1 MAKFKI
7 KAISYGYATVEAET
21 KEEALDIARHE
32 MDDSDF
38 EWDNNFS
45 DVQIAKSEGLFY
57 IKQEDLPK
65 FWHKNTV
72 YIECGDGPDDDV
84 LAAENNYTL
93 KDCLAMQDVR
103 FFIDVERLL
112 YQCSY
117 SEMTKEQLSVVA
129 KYETKVWKK
138 RIDHELSFGETVTTR
153 MTANWFH
160 HGWISD
166 QTRDNLDT
174 YIHEKVGVVRLS
186 SLSRGDTFLIGGREF
201 IVLNCIY
208 DDDFSGHT
216 TFVASKDPIGRSLPF
231 DEDLP
236 PLRQKTNDYKESML
250 RESIEKMLQPA
261 IEHFVGS
268 KSILSRPV
276 NRTNLCGE
284 KEFDS
289 FNAKVRLLTFDEVRK
304 YRDLLNKDANYSYWT
319 CSSWSSDGVD
329 RDVIVAVD
337 LTGNFKKRF
346 IGDDCYVRPCFILDS
361 DIWVEKATENVDDTP
376 LQDGGFWGG
385 LWDDE
390 E

>member
-1 MAKFKI
+1 MTKFKI
-7 KAISYGYATVEAET
+7 KATSYGYATVEAET

-38 EWDNNFS
+38 DWDNNFS
-45 DVQIAKSEGLFY
+45 DVQIVESKDPFY
-57 IKQEDLPK
+57 IKQEDLPE
-65 FWHKNTV
+65 FWHKNAV
-72 YIECGDGPDDDV
+72 YIEFGDGSDDV
-84 LAAENNYTL
+84 LAVENGYTL
-93 KDCLAMQDVR
+93 KDCMAMNDVR
-103 FFIDVERLL
+103 FFIDAERLL

-117 SEMTKEQLSVVA
+117 SEMTEEQLNVVA
-129 KYETKVWKK
+129 EYETKLWKK
-138 RIDHELSFGETVTTR
+138 RIDRKLSLGETVTTR
-153 MTANWFH
+153 ITADWFH

-166 QTRDNLDT
+166 QTRDNLDV

-186 SLSRGDTFLIGGREF
+186 SLSRGDTFLIGGKEF

-208 DDDFSGHT
+208 DDDFSGYT
-216 TFVASKDPIGRSLPF
+216 TFVASKDKIGVPIPF

-268 KSILSRPV
+268 ESILSRPV

-289 FNAKVRLLTFDEVRK
+289 FNAKVRPLTFDEVRE
-304 YRDLLNKDANYSYWT
+304 YRDLLNNVDYSYWT
-319 CSSWSSDGVD
+319 CSSWSSNGAD
-329 RDVIVAVD
+329 RNAIVAVD
-337 LTGNFKKRF
+337 PNGNLKKHF
-346 IGDDCYVRPCFILDS
+346 IGAVCYVRPCFILDS
-361 DIWVEKATENVDDTP
+361 DIWVEKATENVDAP
-376 LQDGGFWGG
+376 LQEGGF
-385 LWDDE
+385 LDDE

>member
-1 MAKFKI
+1 MTKFKI
-7 KAISYGYATVEAET
+7 KATSYGYATVEAET

-38 EWDNNFS
+38 DWDNNFS
-45 DVQIAKSEGLFY
+45 DVQIVESKDPFY

-65 FWHKNTV
+65 FWHKNAV
-72 YIECGDGPDDDV
+72 YIEFGDGSDDV
-84 LAAENNYTL
+84 LAAENGYTL
-93 KDCLAMQDVR
+93 KDCMAMNDVR
-103 FFIDVERLL
+103 FFIDAERLL

-117 SEMTKEQLSVVA
+117 SEMTEEQLNVVA

-138 RIDHELSFGETVTTR
+138 RIDRKLSLGETVTTR
-153 MTANWFH
+153 ITADWFH

-166 QTRDNLDT
+166 QTRDNLDV

-186 SLSRGDTFLIGGREF
+186 SLSRGDTFLIGGKEF

-208 DDDFSGHT
+208 DDDFSGYT
-216 TFVASKDPIGRSLPF
+216 TFVASKDKIGVPIPF

-268 KSILSRPV
+268 ESILSRPV

-289 FNAKVRLLTFDEVRK
+289 FNAKVRPLTFDEVRE
-304 YRDLLNKDANYSYWT
+304 YRDPLNNVDYSYWT
-319 CSSWSSDGVD
+319 CSSWSSNGAD
-329 RDVIVAVD
+329 RNAIVAVD
-337 LTGNFKKRF
+337 PNGNFKKHF
-346 IGDDCYVRPCFILDS
+346 IGAVCYVRLCFILDS
-361 DIWVEKATENVDDTP
+361 DIWVEKATENVDAP
-376 LQDGGFWGG
+376 LQEGGF
-385 LWDDE
+385 LDDE

>member
-7 KAISYGYATVEAET
+7 KATSYGYATVEART
-21 KEEALDIARHE
+21 KDEALDIARHE

-38 EWDNNFS
+38 DWDNDFS
-45 DVQIAKSEGLFY
+45 DVQIAESEGLFY
-57 IKQEDLPK
+57 IKQKDLPK

-72 YIECGDGPDDDV
+72 YIKFGDGPDDV

-93 KDCLAMQDVR
+93 KDCLAMKDVR

-112 YQCSY
+112 SQCSY
-117 SEMTKEQLSVVA
+117 SEMTEEQLNVVA
-129 KYETKVWKK
+129 EYETKVWKK
-138 RIDHELSFGETVTTR
+138 RIDDILSAGETVTTR
-153 MTANWFH
+153 ITADWFRK
-160 HGWISD
+160 GLISD
-166 QTRDNLDT
+166 QTRDNLDV

-186 SLSRGDTFLIGGREF
+186 SLSRGDTFLIGGKEF

-216 TFVASKDPIGRSLPF
+216 TFVASKDKIGDPIPFDQDLPF
-231 DEDLP
+231 S
-236 PLRQKTNDYKESML
+236 QKTNDYKESML
-250 RESIEKMLQPA
+250 RKSIEKTLQPA

-304 YRDLLNKDANYSYWT
+304 YRDLLNKDVDYSYWT

-337 LTGNFKKRF
+337 LNGNFKKRF
-346 IGDDCYVRPCFILDS
+346 IGDDCYIRPCFILDS
-361 DIWVEKATENVDDTP
+361 DIWVEKATENVDTP
-376 LQDGGFWGG
+376 LQDGGFW
-385 LWDDE
+385 DDE

>member
-7 KAISYGYATVEAET
+7 KATSYGYATVEAET

-45 DVQIAKSEGLFY
+45 DVQIAESEDLFY
-57 IKQEDLPK
+57 IRQEDLPK

-72 YIECGDGPDDDV
+72 YIKFGAGPDDV
-84 LAAENNYTL
+84 LAAEDNYTL
-93 KDCLAMQDVR
+93 KDCLAMNDVR
-103 FFIDVERLL
+103 FFIDVEQLL

-117 SEMTKEQLSVVA
+117 SEMTEEQLSVVA

-138 RIDHELSFGETVTTR
+138 RIDRELSRGKTVTTR
-153 MTANWFH
+153 ITADWFH
-160 HGWISD
+160 HGWFLD
-166 QTRDNLDT
+166 QTRDNLDA

-186 SLSRGDTFLIGGREF
+186 SLNRGDTFLIGGKEF

-208 DDDFSGHT
+208 DDDFSGYT
-216 TFVASKDPIGRSLPF
+216 TFVASKDEIGNPIPF
-231 DEDLP
+231 DEDRP
-236 PLRQKTNDYKESML
+236 PLHQKTNDYKESML
-250 RESIEKMLQPA
+250 RESIEKMFQPA

-268 KSILSRPV
+268 ESILSRPV

-289 FNAKVRLLTFDEVRK
+289 FNAKVRPLTFDEVRE
-304 YRDLLNKDANYSYWT
+304 YRDLLNNVDYSYWT
-319 CSSWSSDGVD
+319 CSSWSSTGAD
-329 RDVIVAVD
+329 RNVIVAVD
-337 LTGNFKKRF
+337 LSGNFKKRF
-346 IGDDCYVRPCFILDS
+346 IGDGGRIRPCFTLDS
-361 DIWVEKATENVDDTP
+361 NIWVEKAPE
-376 LQDGGFWGG
+376 
-385 LWDDE
+385 DE

>member
-250 RESIEKMLQPA
+250 RE
-261 IEHFVGS
+261 
-268 KSILSRPV
+268 
-276 NRTNLCGE
+276 
-284 KEFDS
+284 
-289 FNAKVRLLTFDEVRK
+289 
-304 YRDLLNKDANYSYWT
+304 